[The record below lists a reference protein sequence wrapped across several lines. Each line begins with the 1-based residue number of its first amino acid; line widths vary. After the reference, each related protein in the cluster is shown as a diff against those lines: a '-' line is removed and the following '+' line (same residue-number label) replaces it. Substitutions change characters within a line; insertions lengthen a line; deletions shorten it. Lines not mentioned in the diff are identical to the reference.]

1 MTSADQLV
9 FAFFCLFVIF
19 LLSTCVQSIPRIK
32 LKNEGSWD
40 ADIYSL
46 PSTVQ
51 TRVITNSE
59 HFISI
64 HIYRN
69 HEDAPISL
77 FIRCLFLDVVWI
89 ISFMAFNNMMC
100 LSYNKEENG
109 RATDR
114 YEKTMKKRALSLSP
128 PSIVLMCMCR
138 RNWSSVIRTKEAFL
152 SLFISLLFACSCA
165 LLCTDCVVCIVTR
178 HNWL

>member
-32 LKNEGSWD
+32 LKKEGSWD

-51 TRVITNSE
+51 TRVISNSE

-114 YEKTMKKRALSLSP
+114 YEKTMKKKELCLYLRHLLCWCACVGGIGLRLSEPKRHSFRCLSLYYLLVHVRCSAP
-128 PSIVLMCMCR
+128 IV
-138 RNWSSVIRTKEAFL
+138 
-152 SLFISLLFACSCA
+152 
-165 LLCTDCVVCIVTR
+165 
-178 HNWL
+178 